1 MIAFLYIK
9 NIFHIALN
17 DYDPARENDSKRVFK
32 NTIRSLLDS
41 AEKCECKSVAFPA
54 FGTGI
59 LKYPRDK
66 VAKWMITS
74 INNYF
79 SKNNHTLKF
88 LNNVVIVLFEKDLET
103 IRENIYNLENKTP
116 DASLLDEKDENESDS
131 LKSLENSFYSGCN
144 HKSNKFKLSIRW
156 QCFKSNNDC
165 RW

>member
-1 MIAFLYIK
+1 M
-9 NIFHIALN
+9 
-17 DYDPARENDSKRVFK
+17 FK

-103 IRENIYNLENKTP
+103 LREFKNNENLLNGEYDQDDDDDNDNKTP

-144 HKSNKFKLSIRW
+144 HKSNKFKLSIRC
-156 QCFKSNNDC
+156 QCFKRDNDC